1 MPIHFFYLDVKVT
14 LTQRTLLKQFVTSI
28 FTKHKLKVDS
38 INYIFCTDA
47 HLLSINQAHLKHN
60 FYTDIITF
68 DLSETNGSVVADIY
82 ISVDRVRDNAVS
94 IGTTLKEELHRV
106 IFHGALH
113 LCGFKDKSSSDVVAM
128 RTEEESCL
136 RRYLGY

>member
-47 HLLSINQAHLKHN
+47 HLLSINQTHLKHN

-68 DLSETNGSVVADIY
+68 DLSEAKGMVMADIY
-82 ISVDRVRDNAVS
+82 ISIDRVRENALAV
-94 IGTTLKEELHRV
+94 GTTLNEELHRV

-113 LCGFKDKSSSDVVAM
+113 LCGFKDKSPDDVVAM
-128 RTEEESCL
+128 RNAEESCL
-136 RRYLGY
+136 KHYLGY